1 MSDHAK
7 RLDQFV
13 NNWQRGF
20 ARGLIEFRMESTS
33 TFRSDT
39 FHESIGYLGILLKGR
54 KRQREREREK
64 EGEEEEE
71 EEEKRET
78 RWQR

>member
-1 MSDHAK
+1 
-7 RLDQFV
+7 
-13 NNWQRGF
+13 
-20 ARGLIEFRMESTS
+20 MESTS

-54 KRQREREREK
+54 KRQRERERE
-64 EGEEEEE
+64 GEEEEE